1 MTLWRKNIMEEL
13 EKIIAKFAN
22 SGWDLIET
30 ISKEWLA
37 AIKENAVNIVIN
49 EKLIKAVE
57 QADNECGSCGCEYDP
72 LYKRALVLLR
82 SE

>member
-1 MTLWRKNIMEEL
+1 MEEL

-37 AIKENAVNIVIN
+37 AIKENAVNIVIK